1 MSWNWELEDWPN
13 FRFDSSAVAP
23 YESEFLKLGGILI
36 GSSSYLDQLDRTLLI
51 TDLLTSEAIQT
62 SAIEGEILD
71 RSSVQS
77 SIRHNLGLAVDS
89 GSSKLAEQGIAEM
102 IVDVYQTWEEPLS
115 VDTLFRWHEMVM
127 RGRSDL
133 PIGRY
138 RASLEP
144 MQIVSGPMH
153 NPKVHFEAVPTQQ
166 VESEMNRFLDWFN
179 GSEGTSPLARA
190 GIAHLYFES
199 IHPFEDGNGRIGRAI
214 SEKALAQGIGQPSL
228 VMLSSEIE
236 ARRKAYYRQ
245 LEEASLQME
254 ITDWLDWFADTVVA
268 AQHRTRAWI
277 EFVIGKAKLMD
288 RLKGKINERQEKALL
303 RVLAE
308 GPGGFKGG
316 LSASKYMTITSA
328 STATATRDLSDLV
341 ELGAFD
347 RTGERKSTRYWIRL
361 SEYPQSE
368 TPNTA

>member
-1 MSWNWELEDWPN
+1 MRWNWELEDWPN
-13 FRFDSSAVAP
+13 FRFDSSRFAHH
-23 YESEFLKLGGILI
+23 ETEFLKLGGILI
-36 GSSSYLDQLDRTLLI
+36 GSSTFLDPTDRTLLI
-51 TDLLTSEAIQT
+51 TDLLTSEAIHT

-71 RSSVQS
+71 RASVQS
-77 SIRHNLGLAVDS
+77 SIRQNLGLAVDPKT
-89 GSSKLAEQGIAEM
+89 SKPAEQGIAEM
-102 IVDVYQTWEEPLS
+102 MVDVYQTWEGTLTM
-115 VDTLFRWHEMVM
+115 DTLFQWHEMVM
-127 RGRSDL
+127 RGRDDL

-153 NPKVHFEAVPTQQ
+153 NPKVHFEAVPTDR
-166 VESEMNRFLDWFN
+166 VESEMTRFIDWFN
-179 GSEGTSPLARA
+179 DSESTSPLTRA

-236 ARRKAYYRQ
+236 ARRKVYYRQ
-245 LEEASLQME
+245 LEEASLQMD
-254 ITDWLDWFADTVVA
+254 ITDWLDWFAETVVA

-277 EFVIGKAKLMD
+277 EFVIGKTRLMD
-288 RLKGKINERQEKALL
+288 RLKGKVNERQEKALL

-308 GPGGFKGG
+308 GPDGFKGG

-328 STATATRDLSDLV
+328 STATATRDLFDLV
-341 ELGAFD
+341 ELGALE

-361 SEYPQSE
+361 S
-368 TPNTA
+368 